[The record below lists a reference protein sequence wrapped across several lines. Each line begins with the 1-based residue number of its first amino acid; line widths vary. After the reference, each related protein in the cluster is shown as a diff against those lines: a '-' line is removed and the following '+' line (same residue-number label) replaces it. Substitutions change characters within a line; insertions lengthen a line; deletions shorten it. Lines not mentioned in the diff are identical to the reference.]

1 MSEKY
6 YTIGEVAERTGI
18 SAYTI
23 RYYDKEGLLT
33 FVHRSESGTRLFR
46 EEDFEPLYTITCLK
60 KGGMPIKEIRKF
72 MELFMQGNDSIY
84 ERYLMFKEQEK
95 RLEAQIA
102 ELQEMLDI
110 VRYKCWYFQE
120 AEQRN
125 DIDYYKKLPA
135 EEVDERIIEFNQKV
149 RDFREYK
156 EK

>member
-72 MELFMQGNDSIY
+72 MELFMQGNDSIH

-95 RLEAQIA
+95 RLEDQIS
-102 ELQEMLDI
+102 ELQEMLEI

-120 AEQRN
+120 AEKHN

-156 EK
+156 EN